1 MVPCDEDW
9 QVVSSLPD
17 KESNDTAPISPV
29 RGSDETGSS
38 SLSIAVTPSPVQDN
52 EVSSSPEQN
61 LLENSPSIDNV
72 VTHVDLVDLV
82 SKPSTSESESV
93 KVVPVIKPR
102 QSQRPHN
109 APVWLKVYVTNN
121 VICTPDPLH
130 ALSDPTSQSSNSVP
144 CKSQYP
150 LSDYISDEYFSSGHR
165 AFLAAVTSNVEPKH
179 FKEAVKIDVWNKAMA
194 TEVDALEINKT
205 WDLCDLPPN
214 KTALGSQWVY
224 KTKFNSDGSVERYK
238 ARLVSL
244 GNNQV
249 EGEDYTETF
258 APLVKMT
265 TVRTLLRLVAANQWE
280 MYQMDVHNAFLH
292 SDLDEEVYMKLP
304 LGFRHSHP
312 DKVCR
317 LRKSLYG
324 LKQAPRCWFKKLSD
338 SLLKFGFVQS
348 YDDYSLFS
356 YTHKDI
362 ELRVL
367 IYVDDLLI
375 CGNDGYMLKKFKEYL
390 GKCFSMKDLGKPKYF
405 LGIEISRGP
414 EGIFLSQR
422 KYALDIIADCGVL
435 GSRPSPTPLEQNHR
449 LARDDG
455 PLLAD
460 PKPYR
465 RLVGRLLYLLH
476 TRPELSYYVHVLSQF
491 MQAPR
496 EAHWAAALRIVKFL
510 KGLPG
515 QGILLKADKDLS
527 LTVYCDYDHSSCP
540 LTRRSLSAYIVFLG
554 DSPISWKTK
563 KQETVSFSSVKAEY
577 RAMAAAL
584 KEIKWM
590 LKLLKGLGI
599 EHRQPV
605 RLFCDNKTAL
615 HIAANPVFHERTKHV
630 ENDCHAVRD
639 AVQDG
644 TISTHH
650 VRTEEQLADIFTKT
664 LGRNQFE
671 FLMSKLGVQNLHP
684 PT

>member
-1 MVPCDEDW
+1 MINRTPSTIHKGRTPYEILHGSKPSYEQLRVFGSSWYTHRVTRDKDKFGERSRPCIFVGYPFGKKGWKVYDIERNEFLVSRDVIFQETVFPFEKSNSNSSLSVESPLLVPCDEDW

-38 SLSIAVTPSPVQDN
+38 SPSKVVTPSPVQDN

-61 LLENSPSIDNV
+61 LLEDSPSIDNV
-72 VTHVDLVDLV
+72 VTHVDLVDPV
-82 SKPSTSESESV
+82 SKPSTSESESL

-102 QSQRPHN
+102 QSQRPYN

-150 LSDYISDEYFSSGHR
+150 FSDYISDEYFSSGHR
-165 AFLAAVTSNVEPKH
+165 AFLAAVTSNIEPKH

-194 TEVDALEINKT
+194 TEVDTLEINKT

-238 ARLVSL
+238 ARLVAL

-258 APLVKMT
+258 APVVKMT

-292 SDLDEEVYMKLP
+292 GDLDEEVYMKLP
-304 LGFRHSHP
+304 PGFRHSHP

-375 CGNDGYMLKKFKEYL
+375 CGNDGYMLKKFK
-390 GKCFSMKDLGKPKYF
+390 
-405 LGIEISRGP
+405 
-414 EGIFLSQR
+414 
-422 KYALDIIADCGVL
+422 
-435 GSRPSPTPLEQNHR
+435 
-449 LARDDG
+449 
-455 PLLAD
+455 
-460 PKPYR
+460 
-465 RLVGRLLYLLH
+465 
-476 TRPELSYYVHVLSQF
+476 
-491 MQAPR
+491 
-496 EAHWAAALRIVKFL
+496 
-510 KGLPG
+510 
-515 QGILLKADKDLS
+515 
-527 LTVYCDYDHSSCP
+527 
-540 LTRRSLSAYIVFLG
+540 
-554 DSPISWKTK
+554 
-563 KQETVSFSSVKAEY
+563 
-577 RAMAAAL
+577 
-584 KEIKWM
+584 
-590 LKLLKGLGI
+590 
-599 EHRQPV
+599 
-605 RLFCDNKTAL
+605 
-615 HIAANPVFHERTKHV
+615 
-630 ENDCHAVRD
+630 
-639 AVQDG
+639 
-644 TISTHH
+644 
-650 VRTEEQLADIFTKT
+650 
-664 LGRNQFE
+664 
-671 FLMSKLGVQNLHP
+671 
-684 PT
+684 